1 MITLARAKT
10 WLRTGKTWVLGI
22 PYFWL
27 IVFLVVPFVIIF
39 KLSFSEMTIGMPPYT
54 PFFTVN
60 DLIVNLHINFNNYF
74 AVFFDGY
81 YLSAYLNSLKVA
93 FFATLGCILIGYPM
107 AYCIARIESSSL
119 RSILLMLVVLP
130 SWISFLLR
138 VYAWMGILQD
148 NGLINQFLLYIG
160 IIETPI
166 QFMYTSFA
174 IYLGIIYAY
183 LPFMVLPIYV
193 SVSKMDWT
201 LLNAAADLG
210 ARPWQ
215 AFRRITLP
223 LTMRGVIS
231 GSLLVFI
238 PAVGEFVIPDLL
250 GGSSSNMIG
259 RVMWQEFF
267 ANRDWPLSAALATVM
282 LLILLVPIYIFSRVE
297 QKQQSENGDD

>member
-1 MITLARAKT
+1 MMSVKRVKT
-10 WLRTGKTWVLGI
+10 WLATGRTWVLGV
-22 PYFWL
+22 PYLWL
-27 IVFLVVPFVIIF
+27 ILFLVVPCVIIF
-39 KLSFSEMTIGMPPYT
+39 KLSFSEMTIGLPPYT
-54 PFFTVN
+54 PFLTIN
-60 DLIVNLHINFNNYF
+60 DLIVNLHINFNNYY

-81 YLSAYLNSLKVA
+81 YAAAYLNSLKVA
-93 FFATLGCILIGYPM
+93 AISTLGCLLIGYPM
-107 AYCIARIESSSL
+107 AYCIARVEGSM
-119 RSILLMLVVLP
+119 RAVLLMLVVLP

-148 NGLINQFLLYIG
+148 NGLINQFLMYLG
-160 IIETPI
+160 VIETPI

-183 LPFMVLPIYV
+183 LPFMVLPVYV

-223 LTMRGVIS
+223 LTSRGIVS

-259 RVMWQEFF
+259 RVIWQEFF
-267 ANRDWPLSAALATVM
+267 SNRDWPLSAALATVM
-282 LLILLVPIYIFSRVE
+282 LLLLLVPIYIFSRVE
-297 QKQQSENGDD
+297 QKQQSEGESV

>member
-1 MITLARAKT
+1 MMTV
-10 WLRTGKTWVLGI
+10 TGLKKLLSNGRTWVLGV
-22 PYFWL
+22 PYLWL
-27 IVFLVVPFVIIF
+27 IVFLVVPFLIIF
-39 KLSFSEMTIGMPPYT
+39 KLSFSEMAIALPPYT
-54 PFFTVN
+54 AFMTVH
-60 DLIVNLHINFNNYF
+60 DLIVNFHINFNNYF

-81 YLSAYLNSLKVA
+81 YAAAYLNSLKVA
-93 FFATLGCILIGYPM
+93 AISTLGCALIGYPM
-107 AYCIARIESSSL
+107 AYCIARVESNTF
-119 RSILLMLVVLP
+119 RSVLLMLVVLP

-148 NGLINQFLLYIG
+148 NGLINQLLMYIG
-160 IIETPI
+160 LIQTPI
-166 QFMYTSFA
+166 QFMYTPFA
-174 IYLGIIYAY
+174 VYLGIIYAY

-210 ARPWQ
+210 ARPFT

-223 LTMRGVIS
+223 LTLGGIAS

-282 LLILLVPIYIFSRVE
+282 LAILLIPIYLFSRVE
-297 QKQQSENGDD
+297 QKQQGEDDDA

>member
-1 MITLARAKT
+1 MINIKRIKT
-10 WLRTGKTWVLGI
+10 WLATGRTWVLGV
-22 PYFWL
+22 PYLWL
-27 IVFLVVPFVIIF
+27 ILFLVVPFVIIF

-54 PFFTVN
+54 PFFTIN
-60 DLIVNLHINFNNYF
+60 DFIVNLHINFNNYF

-81 YLSAYLNSLKVA
+81 YAAAYLNSLKVA
-93 FFATLGCILIGYPM
+93 LISTLGCLLIGYPM
-107 AYCIARIESSSL
+107 AYCIARVEGSWRSL
-119 RSILLMLVVLP
+119 LLMLVVLP

-148 NGLINQFLLYIG
+148 NGLVNQFLMYLGLIK
-160 IIETPI
+160 EPI

-183 LPFMVLPIYV
+183 LPFMVLPVYV

-223 LTMRGVIS
+223 LTMGGIIS

-250 GGSSSNMIG
+250 GGSSANMIG

-282 LLILLVPIYIFSRVE
+282 LLILLIPIYIFSRVE
-297 QKQQSENGDD
+297 QKQQSEGDDV

>member
-1 MITLARAKT
+1 MMTLARTKK
-10 WLRTGKTWVLGI
+10 WLSTGRTWVLGI

-27 IVFLVVPFVIIF
+27 MLFLVVPFVIIF

-54 PFFTVN
+54 PFFTIN

-74 AVFFDGY
+74 SVFFDGY
-81 YLSAYLNSLKVA
+81 YLAAYLNSLKVA
-93 FFATLGCILIGYPM
+93 LISTLGCLLIGYPM
-107 AYCIARIESSSL
+107 AYCIARVEGTMRSL
-119 RSILLMLVVLP
+119 LLMLVVLP

-148 NGLINQFLLYIG
+148 NGLINQFLMYIG
-160 IIETPI
+160 VIDTPI

-183 LPFMVLPIYV
+183 LPFMVLPVYV

-223 LTMRGVIS
+223 LTMRGIIS

-282 LLILLVPIYIFSRVE
+282 LLILLIPIYIFSRVE
-297 QKQQSENGDD
+297 QKQQSEGESA

>member
-1 MITLARAKT
+1 MMTLERTKK
-10 WLRTGKTWVLGI
+10 WLGTGRTWVLGI
-22 PYFWL
+22 PYVWL
-27 IVFLVVPFVIIF
+27 ILFLVVPFVIIF
-39 KLSFSEMTIGMPPYT
+39 KLSFSEMTIGLPPYT
-54 PFFTVN
+54 PFFTIN
-60 DLIVNLHINFNNYF
+60 DLIINLHINFNNYF

-81 YLSAYLNSLKVA
+81 YASAYLNSLKVA
-93 FFATLGCILIGYPM
+93 AISTLGCLLIGYPM
-107 AYCIARIESSSL
+107 AYCIARIEGTM

-148 NGLINQFLLYIG
+148 NGLINQFLMYIG
-160 IIETPI
+160 IIQTPI

-183 LPFMVLPIYV
+183 LPFMVLPVYV

-210 ARPWQ
+210 ARP
-215 AFRRITLP
+215 FTVFCRITLP
-223 LTMRGVIS
+223 LTLGGIAS

-282 LLILLVPIYIFSRVE
+282 LALLLVPIYIFSRVE
-297 QKQQSENGDD
+297 QKQQSEGDDA